1 MTYPRREWA
10 RGRLEYAN
18 VLERGVRWYDSERT
32 MEAWKA
38 ACSCGVQ
45 SGKRLE
51 DMDSVSGRGDFGA
64 ERENVS
70 RHFGKDFNFTLYPA
84 VDHIENRQFGE
95 GLVCIIRELIRM
107 HRRTIPNVIMSTN
120 YCATGRRVA
129 TARDSPGSAVISIL
143 AETSSSEA
151 SHVSFH
157 GYQLREN
164 LRKWLFPLDPPA
176 NSKTACAAH
185 HEVSST

>member
-1 MTYPRREWA
+1 
-10 RGRLEYAN
+10 
-18 VLERGVRWYDSERT
+18 

-70 RHFGKDFNFTLYPA
+70 RHFGKDFNFTLGYPA

-107 HRRTIPNVIMSTN
+107 HRRM
-120 YCATGRRVA
+120 
-129 TARDSPGSAVISIL
+129 
-143 AETSSSEA
+143 
-151 SHVSFH
+151 
-157 GYQLREN
+157 
-164 LRKWLFPLDPPA
+164 
-176 NSKTACAAH
+176 
-185 HEVSST
+185 